1 MEFGLVL
8 TWLAF
13 YLVVLFIGSIVT
25 RAVLPG
31 LADEGAGIAL
41 PAALAIVWLVTYLV
55 GHFSLPIGLWAGIAT
70 LAIVAT
76 VARIRRSGRI
86 TLSPFF
92 EAAAV
97 FTAAFLLLVAVR
109 AFDPAVHPGGG
120 EKFLDF
126 GLLRSLLRGST
137 LPPEDFWF
145 AGESVQY
152 YYGGHL
158 LASILARLTG
168 TAGRYAYNLALAGFY
183 AMVVAA
189 AYGLAK
195 NIAVDRGYP
204 GRLAGGLGA
213 VFVGFAS
220 NLVPAGQLV
229 VLALPAD
236 LSARLGGTFGFDLQG
251 LATGLA
257 NFDYWTA
264 SRVIPGT
271 INEFP
276 LFAWLNGDMHAH
288 MMSTPFLLLAA
299 TLLYG
304 YYRTPADQRMRR
316 LGLLSALGP
325 LAAMLAVVNTWSFPS
340 VGGLTVLTVALASAS
355 PRTLLPDRLR
365 RGLPS
370 TDWRRR
376 ETTRHLLA
384 VVAGIAVL
392 VVGLALSAPF
402 WLAAT
407 SGGRGIGFLPAR
419 SGLGPLLLVHGAF
432 LAAFGLY
439 YARYGTPHLRRTWEM
454 AGLAV
459 ALLVVAVLADAPAVA
474 LFGPLIA
481 VGWVLRRMADY
492 ADGPTP
498 GFETVLIVAG
508 AGLALLVE
516 FVFLREHA
524 GPGRMNT
531 VFKVYA
537 QVWILW
543 SAAIG
548 VVLAGL
554 VADRRPSIGLR
565 SVGWR
570 RVLAVL
576 TAVLVLT
583 TGIYGGLALSQHF
596 SGGPSG
602 TVSGEPTLDAL
613 AFVEADHPEE
623 APAIRWLDDLE
634 GQPTLVSRPG
644 TDIYRWVNAPSSL
657 TGIPTV
663 AGWVHETGY
672 REPAAYWKRVDD
684 VEQVFT
690 GYPAVQRALLAY
702 YDVEYIY
709 VGPLERGA
717 YDEITVDRLDAVT
730 VEKSW
735 DDVTIY
741 RVDQHALPSP
751 D

>member
-8 TWLAF
+8 TWLAV
-13 YLVVLFIGSIVT
+13 YLVVLFVGFIIT
-25 RAVLPG
+25 RAVLAG

-41 PAALAIVWLVTYLV
+41 PAALAIVWVVTYLL
-55 GHFSLPIGLWAGIAT
+55 GHVSLPIGLWAGLAT
-70 LAIVAT
+70 LAAVA
-76 VARIRRSGRI
+76 VLARRRRTGRI
-86 TLSPFF
+86 DLSPFL
-92 EAAAV
+92 ETAAV
-97 FTAAFLLLVAVR
+97 FTVAFLLLVAIR

-137 LPPEDFWF
+137 LPPADFWF
-145 AGESVQY
+145 AGEPVQY

-158 LASILARLTG
+158 LASMLARLTG

-183 AMVVAA
+183 AMVVTA

-195 NIAVDRGYP
+195 NVAVDRELP

-213 VFVGFAS
+213 FFVGVAS

-229 VLALPAD
+229 VLALPAG
-236 LSARLGGTFGFDLQG
+236 LSARLAETAGFDLEG

-276 LFAWLNGDMHAH
+276 VFAWLNGDMHAH
-288 MMSTPFLLLAA
+288 MTSTPFLLLAA

-340 VGGLTVLTVALASAS
+340 VGGLTVLTVALAPAS
-355 PRTLLPDRLR
+355 PQSLLPAHFSQRLA
-365 RGLPS
+365 S
-370 TDWRRR
+370 KDWWRR
-376 ETTRHLLA
+376 ETVRHFLA
-384 VVAGIAVL
+384 VAAGTAVL
-392 VVGLALSAPF
+392 AIGFALSVPF
-402 WLAAT
+402 WLAAA
-407 SGGRGIGFLPAR
+407 SGGQGIGLFPPR

-432 LAAFGLY
+432 LVAFGLY
-439 YARYGTPHLRRTWEM
+439 FARYTMPHLNRPWEIV
-454 AGLAV
+454 GLVV
-459 ALLVVAVLADAPAVA
+459 ALLVVTLLADAPAVA
-474 LFGPLIA
+474 LFGTLILG
-481 VGWVLRRMADY
+481 GWALRRIDAH

-498 GFETVLIVAG
+498 GFETILIVAG

-516 FVFLREHA
+516 FVFVREHA

-565 SVGWR
+565 RVGWR
-570 RVLAVL
+570 RGFAVL
-576 TAVLVLT
+576 TAALVLV

-596 SGGPSG
+596 ANGPTG
-602 TVSGEPTLDAL
+602 TATGEPTLDAL
-613 AFVEADHPEE
+613 AFVEADHPGE

-634 GQPTLVSRPG
+634 GQPTIVSRPG
-644 TDIYRWVNAPSSL
+644 TDIYRWVNGPSSL

-684 VEQVFT
+684 VEQIFT
-690 GYPAVQRALLAY
+690 GEPAVQRGLLAAY
-702 YDVEYIY
+702 GVEYIY

-717 YDEITVDRLDAVT
+717 YDEITVDRIDAVT
-730 VEKSW
+730 VAESW
-735 DDVTIY
+735 NEVTIY
-741 RVDQHALPSP
+741 RVDQNALPS
-751 D
+751 

>member
-1 MEFGLVL
+1 MIEFGLVL
-8 TWLAF
+8 TWLAL
-13 YLVVLFIGSIVT
+13 YLVVLFIGFIVT

-31 LADEGAGIAL
+31 LAEEGAGIAL

-70 LAIVAT
+70 LAIVAI
-76 VARIRRSGRI
+76 VARLRRNDQI
-86 TLSPFF
+86 TLTPFL

-97 FTAAFLLLVAVR
+97 FTAAFLFLVAIR

-126 GLLRSLLRGST
+126 GLLKSLMRGST

-145 AGESVQY
+145 AGEPVQY

-158 LASILARLTG
+158 LASILAWLTG

-183 AMVVAA
+183 AMMVTA

-195 NIAVDRGYP
+195 NVAVDRELP

-229 VLALPAD
+229 VLALPTD
-236 LSARLGGTFGFDLQG
+236 LSARLAGTFGFDLEG
-251 LATGLA
+251 LATGFA

-288 MMSTPFLLLAA
+288 MMSTSFLLLAA

-304 YYRTPADQRMRR
+304 YYRTPADKRIRR
-316 LGLLSALGP
+316 LGLLGALGP

-340 VGGLTVLTVALASAS
+340 VGGLTVLTVALAPAS
-355 PRTLLPDRLR
+355 PQSLLPAHFRQRLA
-365 RGLPS
+365 S
-370 TDWRRR
+370 KDWWRR
-376 ETTRHLLA
+376 ETVRYLLA

-392 VVGLALSAPF
+392 AVGIGLSAPF
-402 WLAAT
+402 WLAAA
-407 SGGRGIGFLPAR
+407 SDGQGIGFLPAQ

-432 LAAFGLY
+432 LVAFGLY
-439 YARYGTPHLRRTWEM
+439 FARYAAPHLNRPLEM

-459 ALLVVAVLADAPAVA
+459 ALLVVAVLADVPAVA
-474 LFGPLIA
+474 LFGTLIA
-481 VGWVLRRMADY
+481 VGWMLRRIGEY

-498 GFETVLIVAG
+498 GFETVLVVAG

-537 QVWILW
+537 QVWVLW
-543 SAAIG
+543 SVAIG

-570 RVLAVL
+570 RGFAVL
-576 TAVLVLT
+576 TVALILL

-596 SGGPSG
+596 ASGPTG
-602 TVSGEPTLDAL
+602 TATGEPTLDAL
-613 AFVEADHPEE
+613 AFVEADHPGE

-634 GQPTLVSRPG
+634 GQPTMVSRPG

-657 TGIPTV
+657 TGVPTV

-684 VEQVFT
+684 VEQIFT
-690 GYPAVQRALLAY
+690 GEPAVQRGLLAY

-709 VGPLERGA
+709 VGPVERGA
-717 YDEITVDRLDAVT
+717 YDDITVDRLDAVT

-741 RVDQHALPSP
+741 HVDQNALPP
-751 D
+751 

>member
-1 MEFGLVL
+1 MEFGLVVA
-8 TWLAF
+8 WLALF
-13 YLVVLFIGSIVT
+13 LVLLFIGFVIT
-25 RAVLPG
+25 RVALPG
-31 LADEGAGIAL
+31 LADKGAGVAL

-55 GHFSLPIGLWAGIAT
+55 GHLSLSVGLWAGVVT
-70 LAIVAT
+70 LAIVAI
-76 VARIRRSGRI
+76 VARIRRNEEI
-86 TLSPFF
+86 AFSPFF

-97 FTAAFLLLVAVR
+97 FTAAFLFLVAVR
-109 AFDPAVHPGGG
+109 AVDPAVHPGGG

-137 LPPEDFWF
+137 LPPADVWF
-145 AGESVQY
+145 AGEPVQY

-168 TAGRYAYNLALAGFY
+168 TPGRYAYNLALAGFY
-183 AMVVAA
+183 AMVVTA

-195 NIAVDRGYP
+195 NVAADRGLP
-204 GRLAGGLGA
+204 DRLAGGLSA
-213 VFVGFAS
+213 FFVGFAS

-229 VLALPAD
+229 VLALPAG
-236 LSARLGGTFGFDLQG
+236 LSARLAETFGFDLEG

-264 SRVIPGT
+264 SRVLPGT

-304 YYRTPADQRMRR
+304 YYRTPADRRGRR
-316 LGLLSALGP
+316 LGLLGALGP

-340 VGGLTVLTVALASAS
+340 VGGLTVLTVALAPAS
-355 PRTLLPDRLR
+355 PRSLFPDRLR
-365 RGLPS
+365 RRLAP
-370 TDWRRR
+370 TDRWRR
-376 ETTRHLLA
+376 ETVRHLLA
-384 VVAGIAVL
+384 AVAGFVVL
-392 VVGLALSAPF
+392 ASGLLLSAPF
-402 WLAAT
+402 WLAAA
-407 SGGRGIGFLPAR
+407 SGGQGIGFLPAR

-432 LAAFGLY
+432 LVAFGLY
-439 YARYGTPHLRRTWEM
+439 LARYVTPHLRRPWEM

-459 ALLVVAVLADAPAVA
+459 ALLVVTVLVDAPAIA
-474 LFGPLIA
+474 LFGSLIA
-481 VGWVLRRMADY
+481 VGWILRRIEDY

-498 GFETVLIVAG
+498 GFETILVVAG

-516 FVFLREHA
+516 FVFVREHA

-531 VFKVYA
+531 VFKVYT

-543 SAAIG
+543 SAVIG

-570 RVLAVL
+570 RAFAVL
-576 TAVLVLT
+576 TAALVLV

-596 SGGPSG
+596 DGAPSG
-602 TVSGEPTLDAL
+602 TVSGEATLDAL
-613 AFVEADHPEE
+613 AFVEVDHPGE

-672 REPAAYWKRVDD
+672 RERAAYWERVDD
-684 VEQVFT
+684 VERIFT
-690 GYPAVQRALLAY
+690 RSPPVQRALLAS
-702 YDVEYIY
+702 YDVEYVY
-709 VGPLERGA
+709 VGTNERAA

-730 VEKSW
+730 VAASW

-741 RVDQHALPSP
+741 RVDQNALPA
-751 D
+751 

>member
-1 MEFGLVL
+1 MEFGYVLV
-8 TWLAF
+8 WLVAYFALGLAALPVVGRLFDGFHNRGAAF
-13 YLVVLFIGSIVT
+13 AVPFALATLGLVGFLVGQLPGAYGYPALVAGLAVLAVASYRASDGPVDLRRAAAPAAIFTVAFLFVVAT
-25 RAVLPG
+25 RAV
-31 LADEGAGIAL
+31 
-41 PAALAIVWLVTYLV
+41 
-55 GHFSLPIGLWAGIAT
+55 
-70 LAIVAT
+70 
-76 VARIRRSGRI
+76 
-86 TLSPFF
+86 
-92 EAAAV
+92 
-97 FTAAFLLLVAVR
+97 
-109 AFDPAVHPGGG
+109 DPAVNPIGG
-120 EKFLDF
+120 EKFLNF
-126 GLLRSLLRGST
+126 GLLNSLARSST
-137 LPPEDFWF
+137 LPPEDMWF
-145 AGESVQY
+145 ANEPVQY
-152 YYGGHL
+152 YYGGYALTVL
-158 LASILARLTG
+158 LADLTL
-168 TAGRYAYNLALAGFY
+168 TPLRYAYNLALAGFY
-183 AMVVAA
+183 AMVVTA

-195 NIAVDRGYP
+195 NVAADRGLP
-204 GRLAGGLGA
+204 DRLAGGLSA
-213 VFVGFAS
+213 FFVGFAS

-229 VLALPAD
+229 VLALPAG
-236 LSARLGGTFGFDLQG
+236 LSARLAETFGFDLEG

-264 SRVIPGT
+264 SRVLPGT

-304 YYRTPADQRMRR
+304 YYRTPADRRGRR
-316 LGLLSALGP
+316 LGLLGALGP

-340 VGGLTVLTVALASAS
+340 VGGLTVLTVALAPAS
-355 PRTLLPDRLR
+355 PRSLFPDRLR
-365 RGLPS
+365 RRLAP
-370 TDWRRR
+370 TDRWRR
-376 ETTRHLLA
+376 ETVRHLLA
-384 VVAGIAVL
+384 AVAGFVVL
-392 VVGLALSAPF
+392 ASGLLLSAPF
-402 WLAAT
+402 WLAAA
-407 SGGRGIGFLPAR
+407 SGGQGIGFLPAR

-432 LAAFGLY
+432 LVAFGLY
-439 YARYGTPHLRRTWEM
+439 LARYVTPHLRRPWEM

-459 ALLVVAVLADAPAVA
+459 ALLVVTVLVDAPAIA
-474 LFGPLIA
+474 LFGSLIA
-481 VGWVLRRMADY
+481 VGWILRRIEDY

-498 GFETVLIVAG
+498 GFETILVVAG

-516 FVFLREHA
+516 FVFVREHA

-531 VFKVYA
+531 VFKVYT

-543 SAAIG
+543 SAVIG

-570 RVLAVL
+570 RAFAVL
-576 TAVLVLT
+576 TAALVLV

-596 SGGPSG
+596 DGAPSG
-602 TVSGEPTLDAL
+602 TVSGEATLDAL
-613 AFVEADHPEE
+613 AFVEVDHPGE

-672 REPAAYWKRVDD
+672 RERAAYWERVDD
-684 VEQVFT
+684 VERIFT
-690 GYPAVQRALLAY
+690 RSPPVQRALLAS
-702 YDVEYIY
+702 YDVEYVY
-709 VGPLERGA
+709 VGTNERAA

-730 VEKSW
+730 VAASW

-741 RVDQHALPSP
+741 RVDQNALPA
-751 D
+751 